1 MTSDVEQKHLGAMS
15 LVGLV
20 AGSLFGAGLVVGGMT
35 DPARVQGFLDFTGR
49 WDPTLAF
56 VMGGAVV
63 VHSLAYFA
71 VKRRK
76 APVFTTSFQ
85 IPTRKDIDARLL
97 LGAGLFGLGWGLGGF
112 CPGPAIT
119 SLPFGGVSVLAFV
132 VALLTSSWT
141 VGWLETRLGRA
152 AELTPAERDRSVPSS

>member
-1 MTSDVEQKHLGAMS
+1 MAA
-15 LVGLV
+15 VGLV
-20 AGSLFGAGLVVGGMT
+20 AGGLFGAGLVVGGMT
-35 DPARVQGFLDFTGR
+35 DPARVQGFLDFTGH

-63 VHSLAYFA
+63 VHSLAYLA
-71 VKRRK
+71 VKRRE
-76 APVFTTSFQ
+76 APVFATSFQ

-119 SLPFGGVSVLAFV
+119 SLPTGGLSVLAFV
-132 VALLTSSWT
+132 VALLASSWT
-141 VGWLETRLGRA
+141 VGWLEARVGTTTA
-152 AELTPAERDRSVPSS
+152 TATTKTSSERDRRAHAP